1 MNPNTTT
8 VEVWVEAPNPEGM
21 LKPGGTVRVAIKAET
36 LQDVTLVSSS
46 AILNS
51 DEGGQIV
58 MVVTPDN
65 VAHEKKIRVGIRQGI
80 NVEIVSGVNEG
91 DKVVTVGGLG
101 LDDNAKVIVKE
112 APPEEDDDDK

>member
-1 MNPNTTT
+1 
-8 VEVWVEAPNPEGM
+8 
-21 LKPGGTVRVAIKAET
+21 

-58 MVVTPDN
+58 IVVTPDN
-65 VAHEKKIRVGIRQGI
+65 IAHQHKVSIGVRQGI

-101 LDDNAKVIVKE
+101 LDDGAKVIIKE
-112 APPEEDDDDK
+112 APSEDEDEDAK